1 MIFKKSYR
9 SFARFSTEPISIKK
23 VYKKWA
29 ITIFKV
35 ALMKIPEEIKQNRKT
50 EHKINPLILS
60 RWSPRALSGEE
71 ISDKDL
77 MFLFEAARWAPSSY
91 NNQPWR
97 FIYAKRNT
105 EHWDKLFNLMVDFNK
120 QWTKNAAALVVV
132 VSYKNFEHNGK
143 PSRTHS
149 FDTGAA
155 WENLALEA
163 TSRGLVTHGMEGFDY
178 DKARKELGIP
188 ENYEVMAMIAIGKR
202 GNKEELPKEIQ
213 EREMPGARKALK
225 DIVMEGKFRE

>member
-1 MIFKKSYR
+1 
-9 SFARFSTEPISIKK
+9 
-23 VYKKWA
+23 
-29 ITIFKV
+29 
-35 ALMKIPEEIKQNRKT
+35 MKIPEEIKQNRKT
-50 EHKINPLILS
+50 EYKINPLILS

-71 ISDKDL
+71 VSDKDL
-77 MFLFEAARWAPSSY
+77 MSLFEAARWAPSSY

-97 FIYAKRNT
+97 FIYAKRDT

-132 VSYKNFEHNGK
+132 VSHKNFEHNGK
-143 PSRTHS
+143 PSRTHG

-178 DKARKELGIP
+178 EKARRVLKIP
-188 ENYEVMAMIAIGKR
+188 KDYDILAMIAIGKK
-202 GNKEELPKEIQ
+202 GKLENLPEEMQKMEVPSDRIPLKEII
-213 EREMPGARKALK
+213 MLGNFKK
-225 DIVMEGKFRE
+225 